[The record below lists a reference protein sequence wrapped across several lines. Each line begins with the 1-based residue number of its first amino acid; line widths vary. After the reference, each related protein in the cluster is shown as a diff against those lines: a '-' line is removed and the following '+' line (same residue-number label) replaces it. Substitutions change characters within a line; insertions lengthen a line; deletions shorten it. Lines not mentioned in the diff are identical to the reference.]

1 MENYEINNETM
12 ALIPLSKGK
21 VKVLEYDEEFILDT
35 NATQIMEDSCQ
46 YFGSSLEGRRK
57 GTEVMIGV
65 SYKAPIIVE
74 ETFELI
80 FFPLSSS
87 RYHDTPWISLKY
99 VDKYY
104 KEGKNVVL
112 EFLNGRKI
120 LLDVTFGIFDNQLL
134 RATRLESAL
143 RGRKVQKNILT
154 GIKM

>member
-1 MENYEINNETM
+1 MKNYEINNETM
-12 ALIPLSKGK
+12 ALIPLSKEK
-21 VKVLEYDEEFILDT
+21 VKVLEYEEEFILDM
-35 NATQIMEDSCQ
+35 NATQIMENSCQ

-65 SYKAPIIVE
+65 NYKAPIIVE
-74 ETFELI
+74 ETFGLI
-80 FFPLSSS
+80 FFPLSYA

-99 VDKYY
+99 VNKYY

-120 LLDVTFGIFDNQLL
+120 LLNVTFGIFDNQLL

-143 RGRKVQKNILT
+143 RGRKVQKKHFNRR
-154 GIKM
+154 

>member
-1 MENYEINNETM
+1 MKNYEINNETM

-143 RGRKVQKNILT
+143 RGRKVQKKHFNRH
-154 GIKM
+154 

>member
-120 LLDVTFGIFDNQLL
+120 LLDVTFGIFDN
-134 RATRLESAL
+134 
-143 RGRKVQKNILT
+143 
-154 GIKM
+154 

>member
-143 RGRKVQKNILT
+143 RGRKVQKKHFNRH
-154 GIKM
+154 

>member
-134 RATRLESAL
+134 RATRLKSAL
-143 RGRKVQKNILT
+143 RGRKVQKKHFNRH
-154 GIKM
+154 

>member
-1 MENYEINNETM
+1 MKNYEINNETM
-12 ALIPLSKGK
+12 ALIPLSKEK
-21 VKVLEYDEEFILDT
+21 VKVLEYEEEFILDM
-35 NATQIMEDSCQ
+35 NATQIMENSCQ

-65 SYKAPIIVE
+65 NYKAPIIVE
-74 ETFELI
+74 ETFGLI
-80 FFPLSSS
+80 FFLLSSA

-99 VDKYY
+99 VNKYY

-120 LLDVTFGIFDNQLL
+120 LLNVTFGIFDNQLL

-143 RGRKVQKNILT
+143 RGRKIAKKT
-154 GIKM
+154 IK

>member
-143 RGRKVQKNILT
+143 RGKK
-154 GIKM
+154 IKKKHFNRH